1 VKRIAAFAAFA
12 FTFATPALYA
22 KETTQHRAV
31 TVLKFSDAPTNELPS
46 TLQQFPMSDIRAA
59 MTADFTTIG
68 APSSSPALHN
78 WTQKPATSET
88 FLRIPTWM
96 KTGLASATV
105 SARLIPPSI
114 GSPCNTRP
122 YQPSNILKP
131 MAEDRRR
138 ILYPLV
144 QQTACAHGLPVA
156 LMDAMLMQES
166 GYNPYA
172 ISPKG
177 ALGLGQLMPNTAKM
191 LGVNPHHLGEN
202 LNGAARYLRSQLNE
216 FGRYDLALAAYNS
229 GPGRV
234 RKVGRIPYIRE
245 TQDYVRIILSNWRQL
260 EQSNGAP

>member
-1 VKRIAAFAAFA
+1 MKTVTALAAFA
-12 FTFATPALYA
+12 FTFTTTTVYA
-22 KETTQHRAV
+22 KDTRPHRGA
-31 TVLKFSDAPTNELPS
+31 TVLKFNETQSNALSS
-46 TLQQFPMSDIRAA
+46 TIKQFPVSDIRSA
-59 MTADFTTIG
+59 MTDDFTKIG
-68 APSSSPALHN
+68 EPSPYPALHS
-78 WTQKPATSET
+78 WTQRPTTSEK

-96 KTGLASATV
+96 KTGIT
-105 SARLIPPSI
+105 SARLIPTSI
-114 GSPCNTRP
+114 DNDCNKRP
-122 YQPSNILKP
+122 YRPSNILKP
-131 MAEDRRR
+131 MAEERRR

-144 QQTACAHGLPVA
+144 QQTACEHGLPIA

-245 TQDYVRIILSNWRQL
+245 TQNYVRIILSNWREL
-260 EQSNGAP
+260 EQSYEAR

>member
-1 VKRIAAFAAFA
+1 
-12 FTFATPALYA
+12 
-22 KETTQHRAV
+22 
-31 TVLKFSDAPTNELPS
+31 
-46 TLQQFPMSDIRAA
+46 
-59 MTADFTTIG
+59 
-68 APSSSPALHN
+68 
-78 WTQKPATSET
+78 
-88 FLRIPTWM
+88 
-96 KTGLASATV
+96 
-105 SARLIPPSI
+105 
-114 GSPCNTRP
+114 
-122 YQPSNILKP
+122 
-131 MAEDRRR
+131 MAEERRR

-144 QQTACAHGLPVA
+144 QQTACEHGLPIA

-245 TQDYVRIILSNWRQL
+245 THNYVRIILSNWREL
-260 EQSNGAP
+260 EQSYEAR